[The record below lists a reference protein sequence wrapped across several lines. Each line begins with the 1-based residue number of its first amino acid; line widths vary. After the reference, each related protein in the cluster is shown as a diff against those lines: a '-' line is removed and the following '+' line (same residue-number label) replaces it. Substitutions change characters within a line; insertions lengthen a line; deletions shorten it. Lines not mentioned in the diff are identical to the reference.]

1 MAPPPKKTQ
10 LNREDL
16 KDAPKWVDKILDVI
30 NPFIQAVVAALS
42 RGLTL
47 QENIY
52 SQVKTVVFTTGA
64 AIDDSF
70 PLTFKSELTAPYA
83 CWVAQCIPMEASGS
97 VSGGVSI
104 HTWKL
109 TTSGMVEVS
118 YLAGLQPSTK
128 YRCTFIIL

>member
-16 KDAPKWVDKILDVI
+16 KDAPKWVDKVLEVL

-47 QENIY
+47 QENMA
-52 SQVKTVVFTTGA
+52 SQVKTVVFTTGS
-64 AIDDSF
+64 AIGDSF
-70 PLTFKSELTAPYA
+70 PLAFRSELSAPYA
-83 CWVAQCIPMEASGS
+83 CWLAQCIPLESSGS

-118 YLAGLQPSTK
+118 YLSGLQANTK